1 MDVCRTEVLFD
12 LSHTL
17 AAPLF
22 EGKERPWEVLDEL
35 KEFIEKLGRSLP
47 SEEYDQPV
55 PGVWVAKSAQ
65 VAPSAMLTGPCII
78 GPEAEVRHCAFIR
91 GSALVGAGAV
101 VGNSVELKNCI
112 LFDGAQVPHFN
123 YVGDSILG
131 YKAHMGAGAVTS
143 NLKSDKSLV
152 CIRQEEEILVTGRKN
167 WVRWWATKPRWA
179 ATACCAPARCWAA
192 AARFTPPAACGA
204 WWLRVISTRMRS
216 ILYPELKKNRGVFEY
231 GQTVW
236 NRRRAR
242 HCRRGYDL

>member
-47 SEEYDQPV
+47 SEEYDQPI

-65 VAPSAMLTGPCII
+65 VAPSALLTGPCII
-78 GPEAEVRHCAFIR
+78 GPEAEMRHCAFIR

-152 CIRQEEEILVTGRKN
+152 CIRQEEEILVTGRKKLGALVGDEAEVGCN
-167 WVRWWATKPRWA
+167 SVLCPGSVLGR
-179 ATACCAPARCWAA
+179 RCQ
-192 AARFTPPAACGA
+192 
-204 WWLRVISTRMRS
+204 I
-216 ILYPELKKNRGVFEY
+216 YPTSCVRGVVAPGHIY
-231 GQTVW
+231 KDAQHIVPRT
-236 NRRRAR
+236 
-242 HCRRGYDL
+242 